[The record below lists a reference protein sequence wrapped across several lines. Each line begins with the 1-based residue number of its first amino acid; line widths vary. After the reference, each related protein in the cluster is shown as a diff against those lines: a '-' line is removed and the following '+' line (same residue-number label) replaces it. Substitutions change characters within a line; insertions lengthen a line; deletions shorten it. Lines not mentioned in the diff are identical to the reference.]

1 MSVVDDIKGRL
12 DIVDVISAYVPL
24 KKAGRNFKGLCPF
37 HTEKTPSFVVF
48 PDNQSWHCFGSC
60 GTGGDLFSFVM
71 KKEKLDFGEAL
82 QVLAQRAG
90 VELTARGEEASP
102 EEQNRERV
110 RQVLQAAAAYF
121 HSLLLNAPAG
131 QIARDYVNRRGLNSD
146 TLTRF
151 QLGYA
156 LNDWDALKRTLLA
169 QGYTTE
175 LLLAAGLLI
184 HNEER
189 GTVYDRF
196 RHRLIIPIRDAQGRI
211 IGFGARA
218 FDDTPPKYLNSPQTV
233 VFDKGHVLYG
243 LDQARRAIRDAGH
256 VVIVEGYMDVL
267 AAHQAGASNVV
278 ASMGT
283 ALTETQLRQLRRY
296 TNEFILALDADDAGS
311 QATIRGVY
319 LARQALEK
327 EVVPVPTASGAV
339 RQEARLAVNVRVMTL
354 PQGFDPDDLIRQD
367 VDQWRALVK
376 AAAPLVDFLF
386 GVAMQENDLNTAKG
400 KATVVRELAPLI
412 QELADPIERTHYVQR
427 LARLTQVDE
436 RTIQREI
443 ERQAA
448 ASTAGDH
455 VERQAR
461 RNNPTR
467 QAPPASPASSV
478 LKPGDGLVSYVL
490 QQVMLQPHLLP
501 ETNRQLVE
509 LGFRPLEESDF
520 GRSEQRTLLQV
531 LNDLLS
537 RGEMWQ
543 SQTLQEDV
551 PPFLRAYLSDLAAGM
566 QARPTMTLDQAAFD
580 LINVVLRLRQSNLQ
594 QRLQELR
601 HLQADERG
609 TLAETSDGERTY
621 RSLVDAHR
629 RDLGKLQV
637 VLSRRSLLSL
647 DGLRASAQ
655 GAAPIGTENR

>member
-60 GTGGDLFSFVM
+60 GTGGDLFSFIM

-110 RQVLQAAAAYF
+110 RQVLQAAAAHF

-131 QIARDYVNRRGLNSD
+131 QIARDYVNRRGLNGD
-146 TLTRF
+146 TLARF

-156 LNDWDALKRTLLA
+156 LNDWDALRRTLLA

-196 RHRLIIPIRDAQGRI
+196 RHRLIIPIRDVQGRV

-327 EVVPVPTASGAV
+327 EAAPVPTASGAV
-339 RQEARLAVNVRVMTL
+339 RLEARLAVNVRVMTL

-386 GVAMQENDLNTAKG
+386 GVAVQENDLNTAKG

-448 ASTAGDH
+448 AGAAGDH
-455 VERQAR
+455 AERQAR
-461 RNNPTR
+461 RSSPIR
-467 QAPPASPASSV
+467 QAPSASPA
-478 LKPGDGLVSYVL
+478 LKPGEGLVSYVL

-501 ETNRQLVE
+501 ETNRQLVG

-520 GRSEQRTLLQV
+520 DRSEQRTLLQV

-543 SQTLQEDV
+543 LHTLQEDV
-551 PPFLRAYLSDLAAGM
+551 PPFLRAYLGDLAAGI

-609 TLAETSDGERTY
+609 TLAETGEGERIY

-629 RDLGKLQV
+629 RDLGRLQV

-655 GAAPIGTENR
+655 GAGPIGTENR

>member
-12 DIVDVISAYVPL
+12 DIVDVISTYVPL

-60 GTGGDLFSFVM
+60 GTGGDLFSFIM
-71 KKEKLDFGEAL
+71 QKEKLDFGEAL

-90 VELTARGEEASP
+90 IEVTARGEEVSP
-102 EEQNRERV
+102 EEQNREQV
-110 RQVLQAAAAYF
+110 RQVLKSAAAYF
-121 HSLLLNAPAG
+121 HSLLLAAPAA
-131 QIARDYVNRRGLNSD
+131 QMARDYVERRGLNDD
-146 TLTRF
+146 TISRF

-156 LNDWDALKRTLLA
+156 LNDWEALKRTFLA
-169 QGYTTE
+169 QGYTTDH
-175 LLLAAGLLI
+175 LLAAGLLI

-189 GTVYDRF
+189 GSTYDRF
-196 RHRLIIPIRDAQGRI
+196 RQRLMIPICDVQGRV

-218 FDDTPPKYLNSPQTV
+218 FDDTPPKYLNSPQTA

-267 AAHQAGASNVV
+267 AAHQAGERYVV

-283 ALTETQLRQLRRY
+283 ALTETQLRQLKRY

-311 QATIRGVY
+311 HATIRGVH

-327 EVVPVPTASGAV
+327 ETVAVPTASGVV

-354 PQGFDPDDLIRQD
+354 PQGFDPDDLIRRD
-367 VDQWRALVK
+367 VSQWHARVK

-386 GVAMQENDLNTAKG
+386 GVVVQENDLNSAKG
-400 KATVVRELAPLI
+400 KATVVRELVPLI

-448 ASTAGDH
+448 TSNLSVNA
-455 VERQAR
+455 ERQVRMGRPAR
-461 RNNPTR
+461 NAQT
-467 QAPPASPASSV
+467 APPGAS
-478 LKPGDGLVSYVL
+478 KPGEGMAGYVL
-490 QQVMLQPHLLP
+490 QQMLLQPRLLG
-501 ETNRQLVE
+501 ETDRQLQE
-509 LGFRPLEESDF
+509 LGFEPLHEADF

-531 LNDLLS
+531 LTDLQA
-537 RGEMWQ
+537 RGEIWQ
-543 SQTLQEDV
+543 LPTLADDV
-551 PPFLRAYLSDLAAGM
+551 PPFLQTYLADLVRGL
-566 QARPTMTLDQAAFD
+566 QARPSLALDQAVHD
-580 LINVVLRLRQSNLQ
+580 LVNAVLRLRQANLQ
-594 QRLQELR
+594 LRLQELR
-601 HLQADERG
+601 HLQADDRG
-609 TLAETSDGERTY
+609 GLAETNANENDY
-621 RSLVDAHR
+621 RGLVETHR
-629 RDLGKLQV
+629 QELGKLQV
-637 VLSRRSLLSL
+637 ALSRRSLLS
-647 DGLRASAQ
+647 Q
-655 GAAPIGTENR
+655 GAQRPPPQAAGATGI

>member
-37 HTEKTPSFVVF
+37 HSEKTPSFVVF

-60 GTGGDLFSFVM
+60 GKGGDLFSFIM
-71 KKEKLDFGEAL
+71 DKEKLDFGEAL

-90 VELTARGEEASP
+90 IELSARGEEISP
-102 EEQNRERV
+102 EERNREQV
-110 RQVLQAAAAYF
+110 RQALKAAAAYF
-121 HSLLLNAPAG
+121 HNLLLTAPAA
-131 QIARDYVNRRGLNSD
+131 QMARDYVRRRGLNDD
-146 TLTRF
+146 TLARF

-156 LNDWDALKRTLLA
+156 LDDWQALKRAFLA
-169 QGYTTE
+169 QGYTSD

-189 GTVYDRF
+189 DSTYDRF
-196 RHRLIIPIRDAQGRI
+196 RQRLIIPICDVQGRV

-243 LDQARRAIRDAGH
+243 LDQSRRAIRDAGH

-267 AAHQAGASNVV
+267 AAHQAGERNVV

-283 ALTETQLRQLRRY
+283 ALTETQLRQLKRY

-311 QATIRGVY
+311 QATIRGVH

-327 EVVPVPTASGAV
+327 ETVPVPTASGLM

-354 PQGFDPDDLIRQD
+354 PQGLDPDDLIRRD
-367 VDQWRALVK
+367 VAQWRALVK

-386 GVAMQENDLNTAKG
+386 GVVVRENDLNSAKG

-448 ASTAGDH
+448 ASNLVVNA
-455 VERQAR
+455 ERPGR
-461 RNNPTR
+461 PTGSK
-467 QAPPASPASSV
+467 PATPGAAS
-478 LKPGDGLVSYVL
+478 KPGEGMAGYVL
-490 QQVMLQPHLLP
+490 QQMLVQPQLLS
-501 ETNRQLVE
+501 ESDRQLQD
-509 LGFRPLEESDF
+509 LGFEPLREADF

-531 LNDLLS
+531 LSDLQA
-537 RGEMWQ
+537 RGETWQ
-543 SQTLQEDV
+543 LPGLTEEV
-551 PPFLRAYLSDLAAGM
+551 PPFLQTYLAGLVNGL
-566 QARPTMTLDQAAFD
+566 QARPAVALDQAAYD
-580 LINVVLRLRQSNLQ
+580 LVNAILRLRQGNLQ

-601 HLQADERG
+601 HLQADDGDDRTESNDSENAYRF
-609 TLAETSDGERTY
+609 LVETCRQE
-621 RSLVDAHR
+621 
-629 RDLGKLQV
+629 LGKLQAA
-637 VLSRRSLLSL
+637 LSRRSLLS
-647 DGLRASAQ
+647 Q
-655 GAAPIGTENR
+655 GAQRSSPPTVGPTGI

>member
-37 HTEKTPSFVVF
+37 HAEKTPSFVVF

-60 GTGGDLFSFVM
+60 GIGGDLFSFIM

-90 VELTARGEEASP
+90 VELTAHGEEISP

-110 RQVLQAAAAYF
+110 RQVLQTAAAYF
-121 HSLLLNAPAG
+121 HNLLLTAPAA
-131 QIARDYVNRRGLNSD
+131 QIARDYVGRRGLNSD
-146 TLTRF
+146 TLARF

-156 LNDWDALKRTLLA
+156 LDDWEALKRTLLA
-169 QGYTTE
+169 QGYTTDH
-175 LLLAAGLLI
+175 LLAAGLLI

-189 GTVYDRF
+189 GSIYDRF
-196 RHRLIIPIRDAQGRI
+196 RHRLIIPIRDVQGRV

-218 FDDTPPKYLNSPQTV
+218 FDDIPPKYLNSPQTV

-267 AAHQAGASNVV
+267 AAHQYGASNVV

-296 TNEFILALDADDAGS
+296 TNEFVLALDADDAGS
-311 QATIRGVY
+311 QATIRGVA

-327 EVVPVPTASGAV
+327 ETLPVPTASGAV

-367 VDQWRALVK
+367 VAQWHALVK

-386 GVAMQENDLNTAKG
+386 GVAVQENDLNTAKG
-400 KATVVRELAPLI
+400 KATVVRELVPLI
-412 QELADPIERTHYVQR
+412 QELANPIERAHYVQR

-448 ASTAGDH
+448 ASAAAGNA
-455 VERQAR
+455 ERQAR
-461 RNNPTR
+461 HGGPTR
-467 QAPPASPASSV
+467 LIRTAPVTLAP
-478 LKPGDGLVSYVL
+478 KPGDGLAGYIL

-501 ETNRQLVE
+501 EADRQLVAMGFVP
-509 LGFRPLEESDF
+509 LGESDF

-531 LNDLLS
+531 LTDLRG
-537 RGEMWQ
+537 RGETWQ
-543 SQTLQEDV
+543 LPTLQEDV
-551 PPFLRAYLSDLAAGM
+551 PPFLRAYLADLVAGL
-566 QARPTMTLDQAAFD
+566 QARPLVALDQAAYD

-601 HLQADERG
+601 HLQADDAG
-609 TLAETSDGERTY
+609 TQAEASDGERIY
-621 RSLVDAHR
+621 RGLVDAHR

-637 VLSRRSLLSL
+637 ALSRRSLLSQ
-647 DGLRASAQ
+647 DGQRPTPQ
-655 GAAPIGTENR
+655 AAALTGTENL